1 MQPENRR
8 QKQVGEELK
17 KAMSKIFQRK
27 GHRMYGKAL
36 VTITK
41 VYVTKDFSIARFYL
55 SIYNVP
61 DKSTILDNI
70 KANSKALRKLLAQKI
85 RHQIRRIPEVE
96 FYLDDSL
103 DKVFRLEK
111 IFKQIREEE
120 QRDEEDNS

>member
-17 KAMSKIFQRK
+17 KAMSQIFQRK
-27 GHRMYGKAL
+27 GARMYGRAL

-55 SIYNVP
+55 SIYNA
-61 DKSTILDNI
+61 DDREAMLDNI
-70 KANSKALRKLLAQKI
+70 KANSKALRKRLAEKI
-85 RHQIRRIPEVE
+85 RHRIRRIPEVE

-120 QRDEEDNS
+120 QGEDQ